1 MIYRNYIGL
10 DLQSSVIRSVS
21 MQRRGMSLSLTDG
34 RMIGL
39 EQGVLSP
46 SFRRENILD
55 TEAFIAAVREVLD
68 PISGAEER
76 LSLALPERAGRIL
89 LTQVETP
96 LVNKAEGVEILK
108 WQLRDA
114 LPTDSELQLD
124 YQIVD
129 RDESGR
135 QHVLVGCIA
144 EKVLKQY
151 EDCFNQ
157 AGYGAE
163 KIDFRSLCQFNYYRN
178 RLGSDEDFVLILSE
192 DQSLVFQVYQGHVPV
207 YHRACETSG
216 DVESIYRELSRVL
229 SSERNRLGGLRR
241 ETVYLHSNK
250 DENDELIT
258 ALKSLFEK
266 DTILLLDPEL
276 TRLGAPNLSLTTTQS
291 RSLITAVGA
300 AERLL

>member
-1 MIYRNYIGL
+1 MIYRTYIGL
-10 DLQSSVIRSVS
+10 DLQSSVMRAVS
-21 MQRRGMSLSLTDG
+21 MRRRGMSLNLIDG

-55 TEAFIAAVREVLD
+55 EDAFVSAVREILD
-68 PISGAEER
+68 PISGSEER
-76 LSLALPERAGRIL
+76 ISLALPERAGRIL

-96 LVNKAEGVEILK
+96 LVNKVEGIEILK

-114 LPTDSELQLD
+114 LPADGELQLD

-135 QHVLVGCIA
+135 QHVLVTCITSD
-144 EKVLKQY
+144 VLNQY
-151 EDCFNQ
+151 EDCFNR

-163 KIDFRSLCQFNYYRN
+163 KIDFRSLCQFNYYRK
-178 RLGSDEDFVLILSE
+178 RLDSDDDFVLILVDE
-192 DQSLVFQVYQGHVPV
+192 QALVIQIYQGSVPV
-207 YHRACETSG
+207 YHRACEISG

-229 SSERNRLGGLRR
+229 SGERSRLGGLRR
-241 ETVYLHSNK
+241 ETIYLHSIQAG
-250 DENDELIT
+250 NDELI
-258 ALKSLFEK
+258 AVLKSLFER
-266 DTILLLDPEL
+266 DSILLLDPEL
-276 TRLGAPNLSLTTTQS
+276 SRLGAPPLSLDKHQM

-300 AERLL
+300 ADRLL